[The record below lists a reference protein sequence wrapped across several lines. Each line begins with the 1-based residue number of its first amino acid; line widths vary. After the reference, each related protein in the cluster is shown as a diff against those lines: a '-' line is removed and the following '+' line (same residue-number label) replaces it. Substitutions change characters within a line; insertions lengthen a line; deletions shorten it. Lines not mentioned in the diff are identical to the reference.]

1 VRSILLAIS
10 LIGFGHSVF
19 AIDSIADRIQSAQSS
34 GQYAEAARL
43 YRQLIA
49 EGTDSPEIR
58 SNCGLMLHLAGKNR
72 EALEQFRLALRQK
85 PDLASANLFAGVS
98 EFDLGE
104 LKTALPYLT
113 KAQQLDPERPAPL
126 LALGEVYVGL
136 REYGR
141 ANELYTKAVAL
152 DAQLFEAWY
161 GLGVTSRSL
170 AEAILNQAARK
181 GEAKND
187 ATKEK
192 VQHLLDDAAR
202 ALNRAVELDPNSAR
216 THLLMAESLSDAG
229 KLVDSIS
236 EYQAAMKS
244 DPNFDA
250 AYLGLASQYWKQRQF
265 DQALPLL
272 RHLLVRSPKDPEA
285 NAMMADILEHNGDIA
300 GARRSAEIAL
310 AGNPD
315 LIQTRIVLA
324 RIYLL
329 KQQPK
334 LAISEIRKVIAADPD
349 GSYHFLLFR
358 ACHQA
363 GDEQGAQQAMAE
375 FQQLRY
381 GAAANQ

>member
-1 VRSILLAIS
+1 MRPILLALS
-10 LIGFGHSVF
+10 LIGVGSF
-19 AIDSIADRIQSAQSS
+19 ASATDSIGDRIQSAQSS
-34 GQYAEAARL
+34 GDYAEAARL
-43 YRQLIA
+43 YQQLIA
-49 EGTDSPEIR
+49 AGTASPEIR

-85 PDLASANLFAGVS
+85 PDLAAANLFAGVS

-104 LKTALPYLT
+104 LKTALPYLI
-113 KAQQLDPERPAPL
+113 KAQELDPERPAPL

-136 REYGR
+136 RDYSR
-141 ANELYTKAVAL
+141 ANELYAKAVSL

-170 AEAILNQAARK
+170 AEAIMNRAARK

-187 ATKEK
+187 ATKEA

-229 KLVDSIS
+229 KFAESIP
-236 EYQAAMKS
+236 EYQAAMKL
-244 DPNFDA
+244 DPDLEA
-250 AYLGLASQYWKQRQF
+250 AYLGLASEYWKQRRF

-272 RHLLVRSPKDPEA
+272 RHMLVKSPKDPET
-285 NAMMADILEHNGDIA
+285 NAMLADILEHNGDVA
-300 GARRSAEIAL
+300 GARRCAEIAL

-324 RIYLL
+324 RIYLI

-334 LAISEIRKVIAADPD
+334 LAIAEIRKVIAADPD

-363 GDEQGAQQAMAE
+363 GDEQGAKQAMAE

-381 GAAANQ
+381 GDVNR

>member
-1 VRSILLAIS
+1 VRSILLALS
-10 LIGFGHSVF
+10 LIRLGSSVY
-19 AIDSIADRIQSAQSS
+19 AADSIAEKIQSAQSS
-34 GQYAEAARL
+34 GDYAEAAKL

-49 EGTDSPEIR
+49 AGTDSPEIR

-85 PDLASANLFAGVS
+85 PNLAAANLFAGVS

-104 LKTALPYLT
+104 LKTALPYLA
-113 KAQQLDPERPAPL
+113 KAQQLDPDRPAPL

-136 REYGR
+136 RDYGR
-141 ANELYTKAVAL
+141 ANELYAQATAL
-152 DAQLFEAWY
+152 DPQLFEAWY

-187 ATKEK
+187 ATKER

-202 ALNRAVELDPNSAR
+202 ALNRAVELDPNAAR
-216 THLLMAESLSDAG
+216 THLLIAESLSDAG
-229 KLVDSIS
+229 KFADSIP
-236 EYQAAMKS
+236 EYQAAMKL
-244 DPNFDA
+244 DPGLEA
-250 AYLGLASQYWKQRQF
+250 AYLGLASEYWKQRQF

-272 RHLLVRSPKDPEA
+272 QHLLVRSPKDPET
-285 NAMMADILEHNGDIA
+285 NAMLADILEHNGNVA
-300 GARRSAEIAL
+300 GARRCAEIAL

-334 LAISEIRKVIAADPD
+334 LAIAEIRKVISADPD
-349 GSYHFLLFR
+349 GSYHFLLYR

-363 GDEQGAQQAMAE
+363 GDEQGAKQAMAE

-381 GAAANQ
+381 GAANR

>member
-1 VRSILLAIS
+1 LIRVGGSAYMVDS
-10 LIGFGHSVF
+10 L
-19 AIDSIADRIQSAQSS
+19 ADRIQSAQNS
-34 GQYAEAARL
+34 GNYAEAAKL

-49 EGTDSPEIR
+49 AGNDSPEIR

-85 PDLASANLFAGVS
+85 PDLAAANLFAGVS

-104 LKTALPYLT
+104 LKTALPYLN
-113 KAQQLDPERPAPL
+113 KAQQLDPARPAPL

-136 REYGR
+136 RDYSM
-141 ANELYTKAVAL
+141 ANELYAKAVAL
-152 DAQLFEAWY
+152 DPQLFEAWY

-170 AEAILNQAARK
+170 AETILNQAARK

-187 ATKEK
+187 AIKER

-202 ALNRAVELDPNSAR
+202 ALNRAVELAPNSAR

-229 KLVDSIS
+229 KFAESVP
-236 EYQAAMKS
+236 EYQTAMQL
-244 DPNFDA
+244 DPSLDA
-250 AYLGLASQYWKQRQF
+250 AYLGLASEYWKQRQF

-272 RHLLVRSPKDPEA
+272 RHLLVRSPKDPET
-285 NAMMADILEHNGDIA
+285 NAMLADILEHNGDVT
-300 GARRSAEIAL
+300 GARRCAEIAL

-334 LAISEIRKVIAADPD
+334 LAITEIRKVISADPD
-349 GSYHFLLFR
+349 GSYHFLLYR

-363 GDEQGAQQAMAE
+363 GDEQGAKQAMAE

-381 GAAANQ
+381 GPVTH